1 MANKTTLNLGS
12 ALDIVNASTLKP
24 RLMSAL
30 KKKPHIVLIADKVE
44 RSDTAGVQL
53 IYSFLQCAKKKDLA
67 VTWQKPSAN
76 LLDIAEKLGM
86 SRDLELV

>member
-12 ALDIVNASTLKP
+12 AIDIVHASTLKP
-24 RLMSAL
+24 MLMSAL

-67 VTWQKPSAN
+67 VTWKKPSAN